1 MDIKNFSLTDFEDWL
16 NSFLNFEKT
25 PKKNIFWLDT
35 MKFLASKFGNPQNS
49 YPTIHVAGSKGKGSV
64 SSFMAPSM
72 APSSGQF
79 ALTVVSGASQ

>member
-64 SSFMAPSM
+64 SSFMASI
-72 APSSGQF
+72 
-79 ALTVVSGASQ
+79 